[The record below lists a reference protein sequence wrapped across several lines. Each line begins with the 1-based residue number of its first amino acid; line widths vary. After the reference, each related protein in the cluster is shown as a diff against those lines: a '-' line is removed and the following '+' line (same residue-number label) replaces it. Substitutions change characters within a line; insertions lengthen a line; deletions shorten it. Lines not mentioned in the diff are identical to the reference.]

1 MKRARDIK
9 QRNESLHAAREV
21 LDSDDR
27 SGFDFASCDYRLSG
41 FLDEI
46 GVLGAD
52 CPLIFLA
59 PTILVISNRLLF
71 CGRLHAA
78 QASALYKNEWAR
90 AV

>member
-1 MKRARDIK
+1 VKRVRDIK

-52 CPLIFLA
+52 
-59 PTILVISNRLLF
+59 
-71 CGRLHAA
+71 
-78 QASALYKNEWAR
+78 
-90 AV
+90 